1 MKFLKS
7 LICLLLVLSMIFCL
21 AACGDDDK
29 SDKDD
34 KDEKIENVDKDD
46 EDEKIENVDK
56 DDEDEKD
63 TKDSEETTEK
73 EPAAPK
79 AEVPSGTYVLYK
91 AEYEGEVV
99 MAEDVG
105 IQMALTFNDDGTGVA
120 TDGEESEEFEWEG
133 NEMTSSGDTVTFEF
147 VDGEVIVEEAGTVL
161 YFAPGELT
169 FGSSSNSGSNSM
181 EVPSGTYEL
190 YTMEY
195 LGEVITAADMG
206 LEMSFTFNDDGTGEV
221 FDGQTSEEFEW
232 EGNVMTD
239 NTGDTLEFDFV
250 DGELIVD
257 MDGVVMYFH

>member
-7 LICLLLVLSMIFCL
+7 LICLLLVLSMVFCL

-34 KDEKIENVDKDD
+34 KN
-46 EDEKIENVDK
+46 EKIENVDK

-73 EPAAPK
+73 EPEAPK
-79 AEVPSGTYVLYK
+79 AEAPSGTYVLYK
-91 AEYEGEVV
+91 
-99 MAEDVG
+99 
-105 IQMALTFNDDGTGVA
+105 
-120 TDGEESEEFEWEG
+120 
-133 NEMTSSGDTVTFEF
+133 
-147 VDGEVIVEEAGTVL
+147 
-161 YFAPGELT
+161 
-169 FGSSSNSGSNSM
+169 
-181 EVPSGTYEL
+181 
-190 YTMEY
+190 MEY
-195 LGEVITAADMG
+195 LDEVVTSEDLGI
-206 LEMSFTFNDDGTGEV
+206 EMAFTFNDDGSGEIY
-221 FDGQTSEEFEW
+221 DGQNSEEFEW

>member
-7 LICLLLVLSMIFCL
+7 LICLLLVLSMVFCL

-34 KDEKIENVDKDD
+34 KN
-46 EDEKIENVDK
+46 EKIENVDK

-73 EPAAPK
+73 EPEAPK
-79 AEVPSGTYVLYK
+79 AEAPSGTYVLYK
-91 AEYEGEVV
+91 MEYLDEVV
-99 MAEDVG
+99 TSEDLGIEMAF
-105 IQMALTFNDDGTGVA
+105 TFNDDGSGEIY
-120 TDGEESEEFEWEG
+120 DGQNSEEFEWEG
-133 NEMTSSGDTVTFEF
+133 NEMTDNTGDTLEFDF
-147 VDGEVIVEEAGTVL
+147 VDGEVIVEMDGVVM
-161 YFAPGELT
+161 YFAPGEFT
-169 FGSSSNSGSNSM
+169 PAGSSNSGSSSM
-181 EVPSGTYEL
+181 DVPSGTYEL
-190 YTMEY
+190 YKMEY
-195 LGEVITAADMG
+195 FGEVVMAEDEG
-206 LEMSFTFNDDGTGEV
+206 LEMSFTFNDDGTGEI